1 MLNYE
6 AQPGFAHP
14 SQPSPQQS
22 STRSLRKEIDISL
35 NFNDKPFPRQITSPV
50 EPNKMSSSLQTRSP
64 RGGNGG
70 APVASVNFF
79 PTASKP
85 GLLGTLASS
94 RSNGAL
100 TNTLNDS
107 ISTINASQLYPA
119 PASGAQTSNVDLH
132 IVITDLKKE
141 MRKKEQEHQKQ
152 TAILKQQV
160 QLLELQAR
168 EHEQNQIKMKQ
179 MHESMLNAVRQEGSG
194 HKNSNSM
201 SSAMEQI
208 RDEYEEKL
216 AAQSK
221 EIQMLRDQLKE
232 KDYDYQ
238 NVSLQMESKE
248 IDYERKVQ
256 DLQLDKRNLDNKI
269 KRLQNQLGQVQKPQ
283 ELEH

>member
-1 MLNYE
+1 
-6 AQPGFAHP
+6 
-14 SQPSPQQS
+14 
-22 STRSLRKEIDISL
+22 
-35 NFNDKPFPRQITSPV
+35 
-50 EPNKMSSSLQTRSP
+50 
-64 RGGNGG
+64 
-70 APVASVNFF
+70 
-79 PTASKP
+79 
-85 GLLGTLASS
+85 
-94 RSNGAL
+94 
-100 TNTLNDS
+100 
-107 ISTINASQLYPA
+107 
-119 PASGAQTSNVDLH
+119 
-132 IVITDLKKE
+132 
-141 MRKKEQEHQKQ
+141 MRKTEQEHQKQ

-179 MHESMLNAVRQEGSG
+179 MHESMLNAVKQEGSG